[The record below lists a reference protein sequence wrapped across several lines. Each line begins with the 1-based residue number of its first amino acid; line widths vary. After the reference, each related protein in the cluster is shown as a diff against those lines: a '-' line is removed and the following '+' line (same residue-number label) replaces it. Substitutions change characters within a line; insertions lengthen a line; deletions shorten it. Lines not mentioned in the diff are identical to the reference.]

1 MTQKVS
7 FLYLLGKHYW
17 GHSQHILS
25 IFKSYTFESD
35 TFESDTFESD
45 TFFDIFAKCMESVWD
60 DPNSDFLEDLK
71 NFKSDTLKV
80 TLFVSLLEVH
90 YQISRVTRDMIIE
103 TNISEIK
110 ITNKVNNRPHD
121 QSLNKQIFMI

>member
-1 MTQKVS
+1 MYFLSEQAKKPAISTPVLTSELLKVTQKVS

-90 YQISRVTRDMIIE
+90 
-103 TNISEIK
+103 
-110 ITNKVNNRPHD
+110 
-121 QSLNKQIFMI
+121 SLCMF

>member
-90 YQISRVTRDMIIE
+90 YHSTTYLFVIE
-103 TNISEIK
+103 E
-110 ITNKVNNRPHD
+110 REYFA
-121 QSLNKQIFMI
+121 L

>member
-25 IFKSYTFESD
+25 IFKSY
-35 TFESDTFESD
+35 TFESD

-90 YQISRVTRDMIIE
+90 
-103 TNISEIK
+103 
-110 ITNKVNNRPHD
+110 NKCD
-121 QSLNKQIFMI
+121 TMTL

>member
-25 IFKSYTFESD
+25 IFKSYTFESDTFESDTFESD

-80 TLFVSLLEVH
+80 TLFVSLLQVRYH
-90 YQISRVTRDMIIE
+90 R
-103 TNISEIK
+103 
-110 ITNKVNNRPHD
+110 
-121 QSLNKQIFMI
+121 